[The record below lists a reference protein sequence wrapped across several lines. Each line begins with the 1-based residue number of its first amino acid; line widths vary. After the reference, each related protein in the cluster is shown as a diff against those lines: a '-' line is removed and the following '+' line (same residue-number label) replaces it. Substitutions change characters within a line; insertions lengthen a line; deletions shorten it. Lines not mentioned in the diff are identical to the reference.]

1 MHTRYTRIIRLTA
14 AFALAVA
21 QISPAMASTSAPGLD
36 LQGFSA
42 AVPDIPM
49 FGSPA
54 PKAPPVLLA
63 FSEGA
68 TNTVVRRISSSESEC
83 AALPSEYRADCLS
96 QGLRGA
102 ASLASKPD
110 YAGARTQLST
120 ASRQISTLVR
130 QNADPSAAPLRKG
143 GKTYRAVK
151 KAAVRQVNAK
161 AAAIVVETE
170 TKLIRAAGSS
180 AHRKS
185 HYQRIATAVGST
197 KRIFRS

>member
-1 MHTRYTRIIRLTA
+1 MCTQHRRIIHLAA
-14 AFALAVA
+14 AFALAIA
-21 QISPAMASTSAPGLD
+21 QISPAMASATASDWEDFTAGVSDTLLFGNPTP
-36 LQGFSA
+36 QA
-42 AVPDIPM
+42 A
-49 FGSPA
+49 
-54 PKAPPVLLA
+54 PVLLA
-63 FSEGA
+63 FSDGA
-68 TNTVVRRISSSESEC
+68 TNTVVRRISNSEREC

-102 ASLASKPD
+102 ASLASQPD

-120 ASRQISTLVR
+120 ASRQISTLVK
-130 QNADPSAAPLRKG
+130 QNADPTAAPLRKG

-161 AAAIVVETE
+161 AAAIVAEAE

-180 AHRKS
+180 AHRKT